1 MFEVGGM
8 LENKK
13 YLCPNCER
21 KVGVYMVKKNSI
33 IEIKKEKIE
42 YVEKQAHCVECKQH
56 VPVKEYEEERENMI
70 VYTYC
75 KKHNL
80 ITIEEIERILRLYD
94 VDKRQLPFIIDV
106 GEHTI
111 ERYLKGQIPNEKISN
126 MLRRYLSSYRMFA
139 QKFEENMND
148 ERITGNTKRKVSNAI
163 ERLDKLNSCNSKIEA
178 VALYIINSKYDI
190 TNLALQKLLYYADA
204 ISMLKNKKELFD
216 SNCQA
221 WIHGPVYP
229 GIYDKFKCFGREQI
243 YDCDLNEAYM
253 NYITE
258 EDRDII
264 NYVLNNFAIY
274 NGKILEFSTHREKPW
289 MEVREGYLEEEN
301 CNEIINK
308 SRINQYFEAL
318 KDKYNLLEPL
328 QVENYIRQV
337 L

>member
-21 KVGVYMVKKNSI
+21 KVDVYMVKKNSI

-42 YVEKQAHCVECKQH
+42 YVEKQARCVECKQH
-56 VPVKEYEEERENMI
+56 VPVREYEQERENMI

-106 GEHTI
+106 GEHTV

-126 MLRRYLSSYRMFA
+126 MLRRFLKNYRAFV
-139 QKFEENMND
+139 QKYQENLCD

-178 VALYIINSKYDI
+178 IALYIINSKYDI
-190 TNLALQKLLYYADA
+190 TNLALQKILYYADA
-204 ISMLKNKKELFD
+204 ISMLKNKRELFD

-221 WIHGPVYP
+221 WVHGPVYP
-229 GIYDKFKCFGREQI
+229 IIYEKFKSFGREQI
-243 YDCDLNEAYM
+243 YDCDLNEEYM
-253 NYITE
+253 DYITE
-258 EDRDII
+258 EDRNII
-264 NYVLNNFAIY
+264 DYVLKNFAIY
-274 NGKILEFSTHREKPW
+274 NGKILELSTHRERPW

-301 CNEIINK
+301 CHEVIDK
-308 SRINQYFEAL
+308 KRISQYFETL
-318 KDKYNLLEPL
+318 KGEYDLLRPM